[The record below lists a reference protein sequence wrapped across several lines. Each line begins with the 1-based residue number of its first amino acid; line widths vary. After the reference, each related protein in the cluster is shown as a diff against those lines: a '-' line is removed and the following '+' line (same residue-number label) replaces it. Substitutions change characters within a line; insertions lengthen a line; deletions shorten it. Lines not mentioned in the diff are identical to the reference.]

1 MSDSAGGTA
10 YCRGRF
16 KRTFDLTAS
25 SISLLLLAP
34 LLLLIALLIRVTSG
48 APVLFRQE
56 RVGLDGRPFRIMKF
70 RTMRTGIT
78 GPPVTARGD
87 GRITPIGRVL
97 RACKLD
103 ELPQLFNVLG
113 GDMSVV
119 GPRPE
124 LPRYVALY
132 TPARRRVLDVRPG
145 LTDDASVA
153 FRDEERLL
161 GAIPPEERERFYL
174 DTILPRKLDLNLAYI
189 EGAGFLRDL
198 SIILA
203 TARAILAG
211 GRS

>member
-1 MSDSAGGTA
+1 MSDSAGGRA
-10 YCRGRF
+10 YCRGPS
-16 KRTFDLTAS
+16 KRAFDLVTS
-25 SISLLLLAP
+25 SVTLVLLAP

-48 APVLFRQE
+48 PPVLFRQE
-56 RVGLDGRPFRIMKF
+56 RVGRDGRVFRILKF
-70 RTMRTGIT
+70 RTMRSIP

-87 GRITPIGRVL
+87 GRITPIGSAL

-103 ELPQLFNVLG
+103 ELPQLLNVLG

-161 GAIPPEERERFYL
+161 ATIPPEEREAFYV
-174 DTILPRKLDLNLAYI
+174 DRILPRKLDLNLAYI
-189 EGAGFLRDL
+189 ERAGFLRDL

-203 TARAILAG
+203 TARAIMAG